1 MLLGNV
7 DATATLAVKDLGAA
21 KKFYQ
26 EKLGLTPV
34 DDSEELVV
42 FKSGNTTI
50 NVYHSEYAGTNQAT
64 ALTWEVD
71 DVEQEVREL
80 KSKGIHFEHYDGLH
94 GLKRQGDVHIGEGV
108 KVAWFKDPDGNIL
121 NLISE

>member
-1 MLLGNV
+1 MLGNT
-7 DATATLAVKDLGAA
+7 DATATLAVKDLAA
-21 KKFYQ
+21 ARQFYQ

-50 NVYHSEYAGTNQAT
+50 NVYHSSYAGTNQAT

-71 DVEQEVREL
+71 DMDKEVREL
-80 KSKGIHFEHYDGLH
+80 KSRGIHFEHYDTMAGLR
-94 GLKRQGDVHIGEGV
+94 RQGDIHVGDGV

-121 NLISE
+121 NLISQ